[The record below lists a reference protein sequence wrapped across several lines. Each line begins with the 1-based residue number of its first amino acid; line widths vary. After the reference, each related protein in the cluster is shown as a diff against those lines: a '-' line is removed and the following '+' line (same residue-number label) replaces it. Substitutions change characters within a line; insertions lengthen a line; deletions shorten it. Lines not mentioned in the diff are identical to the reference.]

1 MGITK
6 IQLTLL
12 SHVLRDSTPRFLQ
25 LLVGL
30 SVGWSLVASI
40 LASRPLSLPQGTYPS
55 HQAPIP
61 AFMPQSQPPGP
72 NFSLQAP
79 VPSSKPKSPPPSPN
93 PSLQAQIPASRPKSQ
108 PTGPNPSLQAQIL
121 AKRPKPQLQEKEKI
135 THMCESIGPQPL
147 RGRCPAPL
155 TSSAPYLGSA
165 RVPLTIKRFCC

>member
-1 MGITK
+1 MRTPDSRAQCRLVGQSVGRSVACKPVIKGLHCSFNDQLSEHVVMTVGITK

-72 NFSLQAP
+72 NFSLQA
-79 VPSSKPKSPPPSPN
+79 
-93 PSLQAQIPASRPKSQ
+93 QIP
-108 PTGPNPSLQAQIL
+108 
-121 AKRPKPQLQEKEKI
+121 AKRPKSKPE
-135 THMCESIGPQPL
+135 GPNLSQKAQILIARKRKL
-147 RGRCPAPL
+147 RKCVKA
-155 TSSAPYLGSA
+155 
-165 RVPLTIKRFCC
+165 